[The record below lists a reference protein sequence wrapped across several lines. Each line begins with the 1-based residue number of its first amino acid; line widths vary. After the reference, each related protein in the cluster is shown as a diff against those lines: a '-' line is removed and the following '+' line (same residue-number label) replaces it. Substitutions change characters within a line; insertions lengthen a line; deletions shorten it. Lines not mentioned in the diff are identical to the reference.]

1 MLNAAPEA
9 VPIGVRAETIFVG
22 SLVTTIALL
31 AANEPVAPGAGNVS
45 VAAFVAAST
54 IDPPFNAS
62 DDVPT

>member
-1 MLNAAPEA
+1 M
-9 VPIGVRAETIFVG
+9 RAETIFVG

-54 IDPPFNAS
+54 IDPPFSAS